1 MRWRLQPYLDLPMSR
16 AAASITYGRSLY
28 LELDAFGLEP
38 RGGVERREA
47 ARQCSWMLKGSGISD
62 CRQAPER
69 RAAVF
74 GRPRGKSKRVDAW
87 SGGLPHGLLRVRS
100 L

>member
-47 ARQCSWMLKGSGISD
+47 ARQCSWMLKGSGIVGAGTG
-62 CRQAPER
+62 APPQP
-69 RAAVF
+69 RAAQREEQA
-74 GRPRGKSKRVDAW
+74 GGLW
-87 SGGLPHGLLRVRS
+87 GGGLPHGLVRART

>member
-38 RGGVERREA
+38 CGGVERREA
-47 ARQCSWMLKGSGISD
+47 ARQCSWMLKGSGIGD
-62 CRQAPER
+62 CGQAPER
-69 RAAVF
+69 RRSL
-74 GRPRGKSKRVDAW
+74 GRPRGKSKRVGVW
-87 SGGLPHGLLRVRS
+87 SGGLPHGLLRARA